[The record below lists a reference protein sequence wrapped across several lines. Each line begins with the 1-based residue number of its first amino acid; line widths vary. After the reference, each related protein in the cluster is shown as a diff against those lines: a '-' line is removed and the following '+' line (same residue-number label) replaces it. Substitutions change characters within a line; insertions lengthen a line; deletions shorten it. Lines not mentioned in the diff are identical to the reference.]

1 MRDFQFLVT
10 DDRFDAPSMMSVQTQ
25 DEASARCM
33 AERLLEHPD
42 HRAVEVCD
50 GLRSLF
56 IVVADETTVKT
67 RGRRAARAFKTP
79 S

>member
-10 DDRFDAPSMMSVQTQ
+10 DDRFEGPSAMSVQTR

-42 HRAVEVCD
+42 HRSVEVCD
-50 GLRSLF
+50 GLTSLF
-56 IVVADETTVKT
+56 TLVADESVVRP
-67 RGRRAARAFKTP
+67 RGRKVSRAFRTT
-79 S
+79 